1 MEPAFWLTVQIG
13 QKRIIPIPLVLL
25 FPFALVL
32 DTLALIV
39 LSVYGVWK
47 NASLFLKIGSG
58 FYLSRLT
65 IALILYGGRFRIGIR
80 NGKKTVRIFGGL
92 NY

>member
-1 MEPAFWLTVQIG
+1 MVPSLWLTIQIG
-13 QKRIIPIPLVLL
+13 SRRIPIPLVLL

-32 DTLALIV
+32 DTLILIA
-39 LSVYGVWK
+39 LSVYGAWK
-47 NASLFLKIGSG
+47 KQPLFPKIGSG

-65 IALILYGGRFRIGIR
+65 IALILYGGRFRVSIR
-80 NGKKTVRIFGGL
+80 DENETVRIFGGL